1 MDLENIFNRLTNTIN
16 KNRPADPAPVVFVSN
31 GGEPSE
37 IIPNR
42 SPRWQKTT
50 KRIVII
56 ALLVL
61 AVLCLYFL
69 RSMIMPLI
77 FACLMVF
84 YLKPLVKK
92 VREKWKVSHKWAVII
107 VFGLLLIFV
116 IGLAAAGGFSVYGQL
131 ANFFDLVRN
140 SVDSLPDALVA
151 FLGGKDSFA
160 GQYVSRLFSSSQNT
174 EINQQLQRILQ
185 TAGNSILSFVQ
196 NFSSKIGWFFFVYG
210 FSFFI
215 VWESKDND
223 GQQFPIKLPGYEY
236 DIEMG
241 RYHLSLIWRRF
252 LWGQM
257 ILLLISLVVYTVLFV
272 ILGVRYALILSIVVG
287 LTRMIPYI
295 GSFFAWILV
304 GLVALF
310 QGPTIFGMQPLAY
323 AILVV
328 GISFLLDKFMDGF
341 IQPKFL
347 AETLKVHPAAVLTAA
362 LICGR
367 TMGFLGIF
375 LSAPLVATIK
385 LCLRY
390 ILKKLQDEDPGE
402 GIETVAEPLPVK
414 ETFQNY
420 TRKIQGFC
428 DKLLKNTR
436 NFGSRV
442 LGGKDHGSNGY

>member
-1 MDLENIFNRLTNTIN
+1 MDLEDIFNRLTNTIN

-37 IIPNR
+37 VIPNR

-56 ALLVL
+56 ALLIL
-61 AVLCLYFL
+61 TVLCLYFL

-77 FACLMVF
+77 FSCLMVF

-92 VREKWKVSHKWAVII
+92 VQEKWKVSHKWAVII
-107 VFGLLLIFV
+107 VFGLFLILV
-116 IGLAAAGGFSVYGQL
+116 IGLAAAGGLSIYGQI
-131 ANFFDLVRN
+131 ANFFDLIRN
-140 SVDSLPDALVA
+140 SVDSLPDAVVA

-160 GQYVSRLFSSSQNT
+160 GQNVSKLFSSSQNT
-174 EINQQLQRILQ
+174 EINQQLQSILQ
-185 TAGNSILSFVQ
+185 TAGSSILSFVQ

-215 VWESKDND
+215 VWESKDN
-223 GQQFPIKLPGYEY
+223 GEQRFPIKLPGYEY

-241 RYHLSLIWRRF
+241 RHHLSLIWRRF

-257 ILLLISLVVYTVLFV
+257 ILLLISLVVYTFLFV
-272 ILGVRYALILSIVVG
+272 ILGVRYALILSIIVG

-295 GSFFAWILV
+295 GSFFAWVLV
-304 GLVALF
+304 GLVTLF
-310 QGPTIFGMQPLAY
+310 QGPTIFGLQPLAY

-347 AETLKVHPAAVLTAA
+347 AETLKVHPAAVLAAA

-385 LCLRY
+385 LVLRY
-390 ILKKLQDEDPGE
+390 ILKKLQDEDPWE

-420 TRKIQGFC
+420 KHKIHRIC

-442 LGGKDHGSNGY
+442 LGGKNHGSNGY